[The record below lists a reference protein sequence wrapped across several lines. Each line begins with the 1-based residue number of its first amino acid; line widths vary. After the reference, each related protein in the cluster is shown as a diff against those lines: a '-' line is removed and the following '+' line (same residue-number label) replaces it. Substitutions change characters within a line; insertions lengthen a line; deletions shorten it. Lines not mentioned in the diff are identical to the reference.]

1 MPRKVIRRV
10 PGISIIDEKFV
21 MVRGLSQRYNNVWM
35 NGSAVPSSEAD
46 SRAFSFD
53 IIPSSQLDNMVIVKS
68 PAPEYPADFTGGFIL
83 INTKDMPGENSF
95 NISVGGAVNDQTH
108 FKDFRKAKGSGMDRL
123 GFGNGFRSLDAGMKG
138 TLNMYPGYETGNTAR
153 IDVLNNGFN
162 NDWTLKTIKPVG
174 DLKLNMAY
182 NRKWETESGRTIGM
196 LAAVNYS
203 NSYKTY
209 LDMENSLYG
218 PYDTNN
224 DKYVYLRKATDNQY
238 SNDVRLGALL
248 NLTFQPRNSNHRYEF
263 KNIFNQISKDRYSE
277 RTGFNAQPDNINN
290 MEYYY
295 SSRTTYNTQFTGR
308 HNFDDSRF
316 DWECGLCL
324 RQP

>member
-1 MPRKVIRRV
+1 
-10 PGISIIDEKFV
+10 
-21 MVRGLSQRYNNVWM
+21 
-35 NGSAVPSSEAD
+35 
-46 SRAFSFD
+46 
-53 IIPSSQLDNMVIVKS
+53 
-68 PAPEYPADFTGGFIL
+68 
-83 INTKDMPGENSF
+83 
-95 NISVGGAVNDQTH
+95 
-108 FKDFRKAKGSGMDRL
+108 
-123 GFGNGFRSLDAGMKG
+123 
-138 TLNMYPGYETGNTAR
+138 
-153 IDVLNNGFN
+153 
-162 NDWTLKTIKPVG
+162 
-174 DLKLNMAY
+174 MAY
-182 NRKWETESGRTIGM
+182 NRKWETESGRAIGM

-316 DWECGLCL
+316 DWSVGYLTPTVTCRTVASLNVPTAPMKPWVFTVSAVNSPNWTNTSA
-324 RQP
+324 QQI